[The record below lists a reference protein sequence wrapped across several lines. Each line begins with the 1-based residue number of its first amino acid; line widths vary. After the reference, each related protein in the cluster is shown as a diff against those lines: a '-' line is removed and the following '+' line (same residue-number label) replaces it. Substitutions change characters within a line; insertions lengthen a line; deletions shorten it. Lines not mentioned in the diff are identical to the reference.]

1 MPQTWFADA
10 EPRATAFSVSH
21 VCNNL
26 SKHEDTMAYAHMDD
40 VVVVDATQSPYAAHK
55 LPIVEKSLVHQ
66 VQICVLQGTAFI
78 VAATDLG
85 AQIYDAKGDKRVF
98 ELALKEHVGSV
109 DEGTAV
115 FCRGIAAIDSNRPAI
130 AVGSAVGKIFVLAKE
145 KASKATADHD
155 FDVVEKLG
163 EHKEAIQS
171 MACSAKGGLL
181 ASCDDSGTIL
191 VRNPEDAFEVVHRIP
206 GDNYP
211 ATSLRFTPDGALVG
225 GYLSGL
231 LRVFR
236 GTDFH
241 VHAEIAAHSRA
252 VTAIDVS
259 DDLVVSVGED
269 TFVNVW
275 ELSGKKEA
283 PRIKLVSS
291 HSVPNDLLTGVAF
304 VGAKSIITAAYDTT
318 HLKLWLPE

>member
-1 MPQTWFADA
+1 MPQSWFADA
-10 EPRATAFSVSH
+10 EQRATTFSVSH

-26 SKHEDTMAYAHMDD
+26 SKHEDTVVYAHMDD
-40 VVVVDATQSPYAAHK
+40 VVVVDTTQSPYAVHK

-66 VQICVLQGTAFI
+66 VQLCVLQDTAFV

-85 AQIYDAKGDKRVF
+85 AQIYDSKGEKRVF
-98 ELALKEHVGSV
+98 ELSLKEHVGAV
-109 DEGTAV
+109 EDGTAL

-130 AVGSAVGKIFVLAKE
+130 AIGSAVGKIFILAKE
-145 KASKATADHD
+145 KSSKATSDHD
-155 FDVVEKLG
+155 FDVVEKLS
-163 EHKEAIQS
+163 EHKDAIQS
-171 MACSAKGGLL
+171 LACSANGGLL

-191 VRNPEDAFEVVHRIP
+191 IRNPEDAFEVLHRIP
-206 GDNYP
+206 GDNFP
-211 ATSLRFTPDGALVG
+211 ATSLRFTPSGTLLG
-225 GYLSGL
+225 GYLTGL

-236 GTDFH
+236 STDFH

-269 TFVNVW
+269 TFMNVW

-283 PRIKLVSS
+283 PRIQLVSS
-291 HSVPNDLLTGVAF
+291 HCVSNDLLTGVVF
-304 VGAKSIITAAYDTT
+304 VGAKSVMTAAYDTT